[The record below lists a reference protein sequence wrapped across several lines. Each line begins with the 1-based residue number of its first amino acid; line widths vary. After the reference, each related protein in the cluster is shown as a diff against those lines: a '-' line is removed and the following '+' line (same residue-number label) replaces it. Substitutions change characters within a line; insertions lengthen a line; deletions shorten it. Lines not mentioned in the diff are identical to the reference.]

1 MTTDRPRAHPPE
13 TTEGWYALHQV
24 FAWDGPA
31 LGAML
36 KAPGIDVLDSAE
48 RLLTELAAPSSG
60 GWAALLPPVRSSAPP
75 GVLRF
80 PPTPPHT
87 CARPH
92 PRDVPVALHIS
103 RTAHTPF
110 TRTP

>member
-60 GWAALLPPVRSSAPP
+60 GGGALVPPVGSRAAGVLVHFPPPPHHNCGRPPP
-75 GVLRF
+75 GDAPEPVNI
-80 PPTPPHT
+80 PPKAQP
-87 CARPH
+87 
-92 PRDVPVALHIS
+92 
-103 RTAHTPF
+103 
-110 TRTP
+110 

>member
-60 GWAALLPPVRSSAPP
+60 GGGALLALIGSAAAGGLLAFLAPP
-75 GVLRF
+75 ADPLGTRRIVES
-80 PPTPPHT
+80 PQ
-87 CARPH
+87 A
-92 PRDVPVALHIS
+92 
-103 RTAHTPF
+103 AHN
-110 TRTP
+110 

>member
-60 GWAALLPPVRSSAPP
+60 GGGALLPRLIPGAARVLVPFLPP
-75 GVLRF
+75 
-80 PPTPPHT
+80 PPHN
-87 CARPH
+87 CGGHNLRGAAA
-92 PRDVPVALHIS
+92 ALHLF
-103 RTAHTPF
+103 PKNY
-110 TRTP
+110 